1 MGYSSRQ
8 LFIVIF
14 KEWSTLKKLNY
25 IQGAFILTLTNLIT
39 GILAFVF
46 RILLS
51 RSIGAEGV
59 GVYQLVLPLYTLFI
73 TLVSGGVTT
82 AVSKLVAEHQTK
94 ANYRNMHK
102 TIKICCTLFG
112 AWSILI
118 ATILS
123 FNAGFVAQYILKDV
137 RTLYSIIIFTPAIVF
152 ISISAIIRGYFF
164 GLQDVNPPAVIDV
177 AEKVVRLAGLIL
189 AVKIMLPYGIAYV
202 CAGAMLAMAV
212 GELVS
217 MLLLI
222 TIYFRKKRTQQKSGL
237 TESSFTIVNRVLT
250 NAIPLS
256 VSGALVTIMEMLCAI
271 IVPTQLIAAGFN
283 KQSALSLYGELTGM
297 AMPLLFFPFIIIV
310 SLSITL
316 VPAITAAHTQKNW
329 GMLRNQSYNAIKIAS
344 VLGLGSTAFFATFP
358 HQLSDLIFKSSHAG
372 NLLFWLSIACTFQY
386 LQFTLFA
393 ISNGLGLQ
401 SKVLGYSIINVIILV
416 LCSYILIPLPQINIY
431 GYILGANLS
440 TILIVFKN
448 TYDLKKIKQLK
459 FKLISPIVRPLIS
472 FVFMLLT
479 LRFVYDYAIP
489 LYKGNTALFISIA
502 AGFIVYIIAL
512 IATRTFTF
520 KQIFNTLSL
529 K

>member
-1 MGYSSRQ
+1 M
-8 LFIVIF
+8 
-14 KEWSTLKKLNY
+14 KKLNY

-39 GILAFVF
+39 GVLAFVF

-82 AVSKLVAEHQTK
+82 AVSKLVAEQQTK
-94 ANYRNMHK
+94 SNYRNMHK
-102 TIKICCTLFG
+102 IVRICCTLIG

-118 ATILS
+118 ATLLS
-123 FNAGFVAQYILKDV
+123 FNAGFVAQYILKDM

-164 GLQDVNPPAVIDV
+164 GLQDVNPPAAIDV
-177 AEKVVRLAGLIL
+177 MEKLIRLSGLIL
-189 AVKIMLPYGIAYV
+189 VVKLMLPKGITYV
-202 CAGAMLAMAV
+202 CAGAMLAMAA

-217 MLLLI
+217 MLLLWM
-222 TIYFRKKRTQQKSGL
+222 TYLKKKQRYSTKVPTDSTFSIIKRIL
-237 TESSFTIVNRVLT
+237 S
-250 NAIPLS
+250 NALPLS
-256 VSGALVTIMEMLCAI
+256 VSGALVTIMEMLCAV

-316 VPAITAAHTQKNW
+316 VPAITAAYTS
-329 GMLRNQSYNAIKIAS
+329 RNYTVLSHQCQNAIKIAA
-344 VLGLGSTAFFATFP
+344 VLGLGSTALFCTFP
-358 HQLSDLIFKSSHAG
+358 AQLSDLFFKCPQAG
-372 NLLFWLSIACTFQY
+372 NLLFWLSVCCLFHY

-401 SKVLGYSIINVIILV
+401 SKVLGYSVINVIILV
-416 LCSYILIPLPQINIY
+416 LCSYMLIPMPKINIY
-431 GYILGANLS
+431 GYIIGVNVS
-440 TILIVFKN
+440 TVLIVLKN
-448 TYDLKKIKQLK
+448 ALDLKKIQHLK
-459 FKLISPIVRPLIS
+459 FKLLKPIAGPFIS
-472 FVFMLLT
+472 FVAMLFT
-479 LRFVYDYAIP
+479 LKLVYQSAHL
-489 LYKGNTALFISIA
+489 LYPANTALFLSIA
-502 AGFIVYIIAL
+502 AGFGAYIAAL
-512 IATRTFTF
+512 ILTRTFTMR
-520 KQIFNTLSL
+520 QISNTLSF

>member
-1 MGYSSRQ
+1 M
-8 LFIVIF
+8 
-14 KEWSTLKKLNY
+14 KKLNY

-39 GILAFVF
+39 GVLAFVF

-59 GVYQLVLPLYTLFI
+59 GVYQLVFPLYILFI

-82 AVSKLVAEHQTK
+82 AVSKLIAEQQTK
-94 ANYRNMHK
+94 SNYRNMHK
-102 TIKICCTLFG
+102 IITICCTLFG

-118 ATILS
+118 AVILS
-123 FNAGFVAQYILKDV
+123 FNAGFVAQYILKDI

-164 GLQDVNPPAVIDV
+164 GLQDVNPPAAIDV
-177 AEKVVRLAGLIL
+177 VEKIVRLSGLVL
-189 AVKIMLPYGIAYV
+189 TVQIMLPYGIAYV

-212 GELVS
+212 GELFS

-222 TIYFRKKRTQQKSGL
+222 AAYIRKRRYTNSKPTD
-237 TESSFTIVNRVLT
+237 SSFTIVKRILT

-297 AMPLLFFPFIIIV
+297 AMPLMSFPFIIIV

-316 VPAITAAHTQKNW
+316 VPAITASHAQKNW
-329 GMLRNQSYNAIKIAS
+329 LVLNRQCLSSIKIAA
-344 VLGLGSTAFFATFP
+344 VLGLASTALFATFP
-358 HQLSDLIFKSSHAG
+358 HELSALLFKSSHSG
-372 NLLFWLSIACTFQY
+372 NLLFWLSLGCTFQF
-386 LQFTLFA
+386 LEFTLFA

-416 LCSYILIPLPQINIY
+416 ICSFILVPMPQLNIY
-431 GYILGANLS
+431 GYIIGINIS
-440 TILIVFKN
+440 TVLIVLKN
-448 TYDLKKIKQLK
+448 TYDLNKIKQLK
-459 FKLISPIVRPLIS
+459 FKLTKPLVGPLIS
-472 FVFMLLT
+472 FVFMLFT
-479 LRFVYDYAIP
+479 LKYIYNSLLPFNNA
-489 LYKGNTALFISIA
+489 NSALFISLA
-502 AGFIVYIIAL
+502 TGFTVYVIAL
-512 IATRTFTF
+512 IATKTFTL
-520 KQIFNTLSL
+520 KQLSNTLSL

>member
-1 MGYSSRQ
+1 M
-8 LFIVIF
+8 
-14 KEWSTLKKLNY
+14 KKLNY

-82 AVSKLVAEHQTK
+82 AISKLVAEQQTK
-94 ANYRNMHK
+94 SNYRNMHK
-102 TIKICCTLFG
+102 IVKICCTLLG

-118 ATILS
+118 ATLLS
-123 FNAGFVAQYILKDV
+123 FNAGFVAEYILKDI

-164 GLQDVNPPAVIDV
+164 GLQDVNPPAAIDV
-177 AEKVVRLAGLIL
+177 AEKVVRLSGLIL

-202 CAGAMLAMAV
+202 CAGAMLAMAA

-217 MLLLI
+217 MVLLL
-222 TIYFRKKRTQQKSGL
+222 TVYAKKRPRVANT
-237 TESSFTIVNRVLT
+237 TTTDSSLSIINRILA

-283 KQSALSLYGELTGM
+283 KQNALSLYGELTGM

-316 VPAITAAHTQKNW
+316 VPAITAAYTAKNW
-329 GMLRNQSYNAIKIAS
+329 AVLNKQCQDTIKIAA
-344 VLGLGSTAFFATFP
+344 VLGLGSTALFCTFP
-358 HQLSDLIFKSSHAG
+358 TQLAELLFKSPHAG
-372 NLLFWLSIACTFQY
+372 NLVFWLSFGCTFQF
-386 LQFTLFA
+386 LEFTLFA
-393 ISNGLGLQ
+393 ISNGLGMQ
-401 SKVLGYSIINVIILV
+401 SNVLGYSIINVIILV
-416 LCSYILIPLPQINIY
+416 LCSYILIPMPKINVY
-431 GYILGANLS
+431 GYIIGFNLS
-440 TILIVFKN
+440 TVLIVLKN
-448 TYDLKKIKQLK
+448 SADLKKIKQLK
-459 FKLISPIVRPLIS
+459 HNLIKPLIRPFIS
-472 FVFMLLT
+472 FVFLLFTLNFVYQNMLL
-479 LRFVYDYAIP
+479 LYASN
-489 LYKGNTALFISIA
+489 LALIVSIA
-502 AGFIVYIIAL
+502 AGLIVYIAAL
-512 IATRTFTF
+512 LLTRTFTL

>member
-1 MGYSSRQ
+1 MR
-8 LFIVIF
+8 
-14 KEWSTLKKLNY
+14 KLNY

-39 GILAFVF
+39 GVLAFVF

-51 RSIGAEGV
+51 RSIGAEGM
-59 GVYQLVLPLYTLFI
+59 GVFQLVLPLYTLFI

-82 AVSKLVAEHQTK
+82 AVSKLVAEQQTK
-94 ANYRNMHK
+94 SNYKNMHK
-102 TIKICCTLFG
+102 IIKICCTLFG
-112 AWSILI
+112 AWSVLI
-118 ATILS
+118 AIILS
-123 FNAGFVAQYILKDV
+123 FNAGFVSQYILKDT

-164 GLQDVNPPAVIDV
+164 GLQDVNPPAAIDV
-177 AEKVVRLAGLIL
+177 AEKVVRLAGLVL

-222 TIYFRKKRTQQKSGL
+222 TTYLGKKRR
-237 TESSFTIVNRVLT
+237 SSKTSPTDSSLTIVNRILT

-316 VPAITAAHTQKNW
+316 VPAITASHTQRNW
-329 GMLRNQSYNAIKIAS
+329 TVLNRQCYSSIKIAA
-344 VLGLGSTAFFATFP
+344 VLGFGATALFGTFP
-358 HQLSDLIFKSSHAG
+358 HQLSELLFKSAHTG
-372 NLLFWLSIACTFQY
+372 KLLFWLSFGCTFQF
-386 LQFTLFA
+386 LEFTLFA

-401 SKVLGYSIINVIILV
+401 RKVLGYSIINVIILV

-431 GYILGANLS
+431 GYIIGFNLS
-440 TILIVFKN
+440 TLLIVLKN
-448 TYDLKKIKQLK
+448 SYDLKKIKQLK
-459 FKLISPIVRPLIS
+459 FKLLRPLAGPFIS
-472 FVFMLLT
+472 FVVMLFT
-479 LRFVYDYAIP
+479 LRFVYQYLLTLQNA
-489 LYKGNTALFISIA
+489 NVSLFISIA
-502 AGFIVYIIAL
+502 AGFIAYAFAL
-512 IATRTFTF
+512 IATRTITL
-520 KQIFNTLSL
+520 KQISNTLSL

>member
-1 MGYSSRQ
+1 
-8 LFIVIF
+8 
-14 KEWSTLKKLNY
+14 LKKLNF
-25 IQGAFILTLTNLIT
+25 IQGAFILTLTNLVT
-39 GILAFVF
+39 GVLAFIF

-82 AVSKLVAEHQTK
+82 AVSKLIAEQQAK
-94 ANYRNMHK
+94 YNLKNMHK
-102 TIKICCTLFG
+102 IVTICCILFG
-112 AWSILI
+112 TWSILI

-123 FNAGFVAQYILKDV
+123 FNASFVAQYILKDV

-164 GLQDVNPPAVIDV
+164 GLQDVNPPALIDV
-177 AEKVVRLAGLIL
+177 AEKIVRLGGLIL

-217 MLLLI
+217 LLLLVF
-222 TIYFRKKRTQQKSGL
+222 TYAKKRHHAAKSISIDS
-237 TESSFTIVNRVLT
+237 TYTIINRVLT

-256 VSGALVTIMEMLCAI
+256 VSGALMTIMDMLCAI

-283 KQSALSLYGELTGM
+283 KHSALSLYGELTGM
-297 AMPLLFFPFIIIV
+297 AMPLLFFPFVIIV

-316 VPAITAAHTQKNW
+316 VPAITAAHTARNW
-329 GMLRNQSYNAIKIAS
+329 KVLNYQCYNSIKIAA
-344 VLGLGSTAFFATFP
+344 VLGFGSTALFSTFP
-358 HQLSDLIFKSSHAG
+358 HQLSELLFKSSHAG
-372 NLLFWLSIACTFQY
+372 NLLFWLSLGSTFQF
-386 LQFTLFA
+386 LQFTMFA

-401 SKVLGYSIINVIILV
+401 RKVLGYSIINMFILII
-416 LCSYILIPLPQINIY
+416 CAYILIPMPKINIY
-431 GYILGANLS
+431 GYIIGFNLS
-440 TILIVFKN
+440 TIFVVIKN
-448 TYDLKKIKQLK
+448 FSDLKKIKQLN
-459 FKLISPIVRPLIS
+459 FKLLRPLIRPFIS

-479 LRFVYDYAIP
+479 LRFVYHSVFF
-489 LYKGNTALFISIA
+489 LYNSNIALIISLMS
-502 AGFIVYIIAL
+502 GLIVYIFAL
-512 IATRTFTF
+512 IATRTFTI
-520 KQIFNTLSL
+520 KQISKTLSL